1 VATAPAPGPGA
12 PGRPDAHGRLDA
24 RKALAVFAAFA
35 LIQAVVAIA
44 VWLALVV
51 SLALAGGDLA
61 VDTHLRQSFERL
73 AGPMG
78 LAGAVLAGLALV
90 YATLLRGGGPLWIDW
105 RREEGLSP
113 GTPGRSAAGLL
124 LGLLAGAG
132 YVLLAGWLSPLPV
145 DHEPGPLTTMA
156 REGGR
161 LRLVWAAAALLYAP
175 LFEEFLFRGVLYGG
189 LARSWGALAAAVV
202 TSVVF
207 VGLHYLEFAG
217 YWPAAAGVA
226 SLALLTLAL
235 RITTRSLG
243 PPVAGHLGYN
253 LSMVLLA
260 WAVAP

>member
-1 VATAPAPGPGA
+1 V
-12 PGRPDAHGRLDA
+12 
-24 RKALAVFAAFA
+24 
-35 LIQAVVAIA
+35 A
-44 VWLALVV
+44 VWLALVA

-61 VDTHLRQSFERL
+61 VDTHLRRSFERL

-90 YATLLRGGGPLWIDW
+90 YATLLRRGGPLWIDW
-105 RREEGLSP
+105 RRAEGLSA
-113 GTPGRSAAGLL
+113 GTPRLGAAGLL
-124 LGLLAGAG
+124 LGLLAGSG

-161 LRLVWAAAALLYAP
+161 LRLAWAAAALLYAP
-175 LFEEFLFRGVLYGG
+175 FFEEFLFRGVLYGG

-217 YWPAAAGVA
+217 YWPAAAGVGT
-226 SLALLTLAL
+226 LALLTLAL
-235 RITTRSLG
+235 RMATGSLG
-243 PPVAGHLGYN
+243 PSVASHLGYN

-260 WAVAP
+260 WAAGG